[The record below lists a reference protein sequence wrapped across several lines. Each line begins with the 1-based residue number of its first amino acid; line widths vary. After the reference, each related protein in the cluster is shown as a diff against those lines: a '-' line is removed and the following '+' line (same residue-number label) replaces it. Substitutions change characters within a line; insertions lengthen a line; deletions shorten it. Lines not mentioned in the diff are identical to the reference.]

1 MEPLNDRE
9 LKQLLEQWRAP
20 GAPASLERRVL
31 ARERSWWQWFYRGTI
46 RVPVPVG
53 LALLALAAAYLF
65 FRAPARVAHPPAAQA
80 TVSLSDFQP
89 VRQLEPR
96 VIGRIHEGN

>member
-1 MEPLNDRE
+1 MEPLNDQE
-9 LKQLLEQWRAP
+9 LNRLLEQWRAP
-20 GAPASLERRVL
+20 GAPASLTRRVL
-31 ARERSWWQWFYRGTI
+31 ARRRSWWQWLYSGTI

-53 LALLALAAAYLF
+53 LAILALLAAVLF
-65 FRAPARVAHPPAAQA
+65 FRQPVRVARPPAAQP

-89 VRQLEPR
+89 VGQLQPR

>member
-1 MEPLNDRE
+1 MEPLNEDE
-9 LKQLLEQWRAP
+9 LNRFLEQWRAP
-20 GAPASLERRVL
+20 AAPASLADRVL
-31 ARERSWWQWFYRGTI
+31 PRGTRWWQWLYGGTI

-53 LALLALAAAYLF
+53 LAILALLAAFLF
-65 FRAPARVAHPPAAQA
+65 FRTPVRVGSPPAARP